1 MDSAEEDSAD
11 TIQGYD
17 PEAGKWVVAK
27 RVKSNKPSKVRR
39 REVEP
44 ADTKSGKVRCESE
57 ENSEDKK
64 ATKMK
69 NKEIGDHT
77 EYESEDEEDTDKVC
91 LEGGLCGGGQNR
103 QCGRKIMQKDTGI
116 CCEICGKWYHT
127 CCQNVTSAAY
137 AALQEHKELAWICGT
152 CKEELKTDKKTGT
165 SEKFDHILAEMR
177 EQTTRL
183 KETLLRNVSEN
194 MAGIKHS
201 ILSKIKEEVAQA
213 RTEQMERIKDMAAI
227 EEKSKQ
233 EIMNM
238 HEILEG
244 VKKSAEILECRQ
256 EESSSL
262 RQAVRTI
269 AEKTATYAQVAK
281 NAEEQM
287 QKVCSKM
294 QENTASTDL
303 DTKLLKEQQEALK
316 KFVQMQEKGDR
327 AMNVIIHNVEESSSK
342 DIGDRIKHD
351 TAEVMKVAE
360 VLGIEDMGIVKV
372 IRLNRKRQ
380 PGQAN
385 NESKNPRMILVKL
398 KTEEKAEQ
406 LYNRRY
412 NLRQH
417 SDFDNVFISRDLCPE
432 ERRQQRQLRE
442 ELKEKGTE
450 RYKIFRGRVVA
461 RRNQQ

>member
-1 MDSAEEDSAD
+1 
-11 TIQGYD
+11 
-17 PEAGKWVVAK
+17 
-27 RVKSNKPSKVRR
+27 
-39 REVEP
+39 
-44 ADTKSGKVRCESE
+44 
-57 ENSEDKK
+57 
-64 ATKMK
+64 
-69 NKEIGDHT
+69 
-77 EYESEDEEDTDKVC
+77 
-91 LEGGLCGGGQNR
+91 
-103 QCGRKIMQKDTGI
+103 
-116 CCEICGKWYHT
+116 
-127 CCQNVTSAAY
+127 
-137 AALQEHKELAWICGT
+137 
-152 CKEELKTDKKTGT
+152 
-165 SEKFDHILAEMR
+165 
-177 EQTTRL
+177 
-183 KETLLRNVSEN
+183 
-194 MAGIKHS
+194 
-201 ILSKIKEEVAQA
+201 
-213 RTEQMERIKDMAAI
+213 
-227 EEKSKQ
+227 
-233 EIMNM
+233 
-238 HEILEG
+238 
-244 VKKSAEILECRQ
+244 
-256 EESSSL
+256 
-262 RQAVRTI
+262 
-269 AEKTATYAQVAK
+269 
-281 NAEEQM
+281 
-287 QKVCSKM
+287 M

-417 SDFDNVFISRDLCPE
+417 SDFDNVFISQDLCPE